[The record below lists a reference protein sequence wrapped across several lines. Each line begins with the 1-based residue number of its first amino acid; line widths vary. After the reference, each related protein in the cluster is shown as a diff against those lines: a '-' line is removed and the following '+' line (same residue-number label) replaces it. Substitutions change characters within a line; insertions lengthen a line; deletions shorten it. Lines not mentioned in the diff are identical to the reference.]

1 VTNIPSDPSVT
12 NRRTWQQTLLLSVLL
27 MRAALLLLVF
37 YGSSLFASLLPL
49 RLFNPAWYLNAAD
62 VIMANAPIVIT
73 GASLYFIALGIRPAD
88 VIYRSDTK
96 LRFQRFCALLSIV
109 YFSVLPLQIVSS
121 VFFVVQFNS
130 AQQSHLQNLQ
140 NQQQLI
146 RQRLFSITSV
156 AELNARIA
164 PSPGQSNATLQ
175 QRRSEIRATLAN
187 EQRQLQRN
195 LRQERQQR
203 LLQLL
208 LSSVRIL
215 ITALATALFFRLL
228 AQPSDQLLTQAI
240 RTVKHQKLPVV
251 PQPDGET

>member
-1 VTNIPSDPSVT
+1 
-12 NRRTWQQTLLLSVLL
+12 
-27 MRAALLLLVF
+27 MRGALLLLVF
-37 YGSSLFASLLPL
+37 YLSSLFASLLPL

-73 GASLYFIALGIRPAD
+73 GASLYCIALGIRPAD
-88 VIYRSDTK
+88 VIYRADVK
-96 LRFQRFCALLSIV
+96 PRFQRFCALLSIV
-109 YFSVLPLQIVSS
+109 YFSVLPLQTFSS
-121 VFFVVQFNS
+121 VFFVLQFNS
-130 AQQSHLQNLQ
+130 AQQSRLQNLQ

-146 RQRLFSITSV
+146 SQRLFSITSL

-164 PSPGQSNATLQ
+164 PPLGQSNATLG
-175 QRRSEIRATLAN
+175 QRRAEIRATLAN

-208 LSSVRIL
+208 LSSVRIV

-228 AQPSDQLLTQAI
+228 AQPSDRLLSQAI
-240 RTVKHQKLPVV
+240 RTVMLRQP
-251 PQPDGET
+251 PGMTQPDGET

>member
-1 VTNIPSDPSVT
+1 
-12 NRRTWQQTLLLSVLL
+12 
-27 MRAALLLLVF
+27 MRGALLLLVF
-37 YGSSLFASLLPL
+37 YLSSLFASLLPL

-73 GASLYFIALGIRPAD
+73 GASLYCIALGSRPAD
-88 VIYRSDTK
+88 VIYRTEAK
-96 LRFQRFCALLSIV
+96 PRFQRFCALLSIV
-109 YFSVLPLQIVSS
+109 YFSVLPLQTFSS
-121 VFFVVQFNS
+121 VFFVLQFNS
-130 AQQSHLQNLQ
+130 AQQSRLQNLQ

-146 RQRLFSITSV
+146 SQRLFSITSL

-164 PSPGQSNATLQ
+164 PPLGQNNATLG
-175 QRRSEIRATLAN
+175 QRRAEIRATLAN

-208 LSSVRIL
+208 LSSVRIV

-228 AQPSDQLLTQAI
+228 AQPSDRLLTQAI
-240 RTVKHQKLPVV
+240 RTVMLHELPGGT
-251 PQPDGET
+251 QPDGKT